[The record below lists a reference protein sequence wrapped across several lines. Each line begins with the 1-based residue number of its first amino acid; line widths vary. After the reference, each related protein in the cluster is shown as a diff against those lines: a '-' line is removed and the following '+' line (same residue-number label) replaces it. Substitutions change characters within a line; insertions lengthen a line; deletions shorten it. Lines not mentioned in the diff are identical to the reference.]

1 MKVQVITV
9 SRDAVMRN
17 LLRTQSAVSPLDDP
31 HLADLINQA
40 IARRSAVAAAPGLPP
55 VPTVS
60 DERIA
65 RALSYIEVN
74 LGHPR
79 RLGLASIAKVAGAG
93 RFTLSRGFN
102 AEVGVGLRRYV
113 TQRRVV
119 LARSMLTNPRHAGRN
134 LIDVAYE
141 VGFSSPSRLSESFRA
156 HYSATPGRYRR
167 EAAPPHKRK
176 TRPKPGSHVTW

>member
-1 MKVQVITV
+1 VKVQGTTV
-9 SRDAVMRN
+9 SRDAVMQN
-17 LLRTQSAVSPLDDP
+17 LLRAQSAVSPLDDP

-74 LGHPR
+74 LGQPR

-93 RFTLSRGFN
+93 RFTLSRRFN

-119 LARSMLTNPRHAGRN
+119 LARSTLANPRHASMK

-156 HYSATPGRYRR
+156 HYSSTPGRYRR
-167 EAAPPHKRK
+167 EAAPPSKRK
-176 TRPKPGSHVTW
+176 TRPKPGSRGTW

>member
-1 MKVQVITV
+1 MQVTTV
-9 SRDAVMRN
+9 SRDAVMQN
-17 LLRTQSAVSPLDDP
+17 LLRAQSAVSPLDDP

-74 LGHPR
+74 LGHSP
-79 RLGLASIAKVAGAG
+79 RLGLASIAKVADAG
-93 RFTLSRGFN
+93 RFTLSRRFN
-102 AEVGVGLRRYV
+102 AKVGVGLRRYV

-119 LARSMLTNPRHAGRN
+119 LARSMLANPRRHASMK

-156 HYSATPGRYRR
+156 HYSSTPGRYRR
-167 EAAPPHKRK
+167 EAAPPSKRK
-176 TRPKPGSHVTW
+176 TRPKPGSRVT